1 MTFTNKNVVDIYT
14 GYKILELYNVGKDL
28 ALGDSSF
35 EAVKWTKNTD
45 PDKYCILAM
54 ISDLMCVEFFR
65 F

>member
-14 GYKILELYNVGKDL
+14 GYKNLELFNVGKDL
-28 ALGDSSF
+28 PFGSSSF